1 MNTRRLIL
9 PVALLLAAG
18 AARAEFD
25 DLGTSARIVGLGGAG
40 VAFADD
46 ASALFLHPA
55 GLTRTRNP
63 GLVTGYRR
71 LETGLTD
78 GSVLWDG
85 FAAYGHALGP
95 RWGTL
100 AAGWQGFGLKE
111 AYMEQTWALGYGRL
125 LPERW
130 GLIWSAG
137 AAGLYRQKSIERDA
151 YTDADP
157 LFQANG
163 GNRSAFD
170 LSAGLGVER
179 GALHAGF
186 VWDRIL
192 RPSLSLDPGAERLP
206 TRVSGGVSYAA
217 SRVSVG
223 ADLGLQ
229 GRDVTGKTGVEFALV
244 PDRLNLRGG
253 LGIGSRRFAQVS
265 AGVGILVRGY
275 RLDYAAVFPL
285 TGLRETHYTHYVSVL
300 VPFSGLW
307 GSSTAAL
314 PGVYVVKPGDTL
326 PSVAA
331 KPEIYGDATRWREIH
346 EANRGILGGSFEL
359 YPGVRLV
366 IPRPATR

>member
-1 MNTRRLIL
+1 MNALRIL
-9 PVALLLAAG
+9 LMAMLAA
-18 AARAEFD
+18 APLRAEFE

-40 VAFADD
+40 VAFTDD

-55 GLTRTRNP
+55 GLTRTRMQ
-63 GLVTGYRR
+63 GLVAGYRR
-71 LETGLTD
+71 LDTGLTD

-85 FAAYGHALGP
+85 FAAYGHAFGP
-95 RWGTL
+95 KWGTL

-111 AYMEQTWALGYGRL
+111 AYTEQTWAFGYGRL
-125 LPERW
+125 LQEKW

-151 YTDADP
+151 YTDIDP
-157 LFQANG
+157 LFQTNG
-163 GNRSAFD
+163 RTRSAFD
-170 LSAGLGVER
+170 VSAGLGVER
-179 GALHAGF
+179 GALHAGLM
-186 VWDRIL
+186 WDRIL

-206 TRVSGGVSYAA
+206 TGVKAGVSYGAG
-217 SRVSVG
+217 RVRVG

-229 GRDVTGKTGVEFALV
+229 GRDVTGKTGVDLALV

-307 GSSTAAL
+307 GSAAP

-326 PSVAA
+326 PSIAA
-331 KPEIYGDATRWREIH
+331 KPEIYGDASRWREIH
-346 EANRGILGGSFEL
+346 GANKGILGGSFEL
-359 YPGVRLV
+359 YPGVQLV
-366 IPRPATR
+366 IPRETKR